1 LTFAALIRPVPANAW
16 HRHISLH
23 LALTSLSSPMQSIT
37 RPQLLAFALGAAL
50 LLAGAKLHAQSA
62 RRQSADRATSA
73 ANANRGAQE
82 RTANRPIRDPN
93 LIFAGGVPKTV
104 DDLRA
109 MQEIQQRLITEVSPS
124 VVGVRVGPSQ
134 GTGVIVNEQGYV
146 MTAAH
151 VIGEPGR
158 DATFILHDGR
168 TVKGKTLGADYD
180 NDAGLAQITDR
191 GDWHAAAVGAS
202 DKVKVGQWVLA
213 LGHPGGYQRGRN
225 PVVRLGRV
233 LRLTDDGITTDCTL
247 VGGDS
252 GGPLFDMQGRV
263 IAVHSRIGNSL
274 TTNVHVPVGYFRT
287 GWDRLARGEAWGIQ
301 PGIGPFI
308 GVTGSP
314 QPDDPRIAHV
324 HPASPAERAG
334 IKPGDIVT
342 RFDGR
347 ALDGFDELIRAI
359 REKKPGDK
367 VKIEVRRAS
376 RTLTL
381 ELVIGSR
388 GENDEDEE

>member
-1 LTFAALIRPVPANAW
+1 MRLL
-16 HRHISLH
+16 SLH
-23 LALTSLSSPMQSIT
+23 RRVLTA
-37 RPQLLAFALGAAL
+37 LLAAAS
-50 LLAGAKLHAQSA
+50 LAAPSLYAQ
-62 RRQSADRATSA
+62 
-73 ANANRGAQE
+73 
-82 RTANRPIRDPN
+82 RTANAPPAEKAAARSPDKQPERDRPPDEKRIRDPN
-93 LIFAGGVPKTV
+93 VIFAGGVPKTV

-109 MQEIQQRLITEVSPS
+109 MQDVQQRLIEKVLPS
-124 VVGVRVGPSQ
+124 IVGVRVGPSQ

-158 DATFILHDGR
+158 DATFILSDGR

-180 NDAGLAQITDR
+180 NDAGLMQITDR
-191 GDWHAAAVGAS
+191 GDWKPADVAS
-202 DKVKVGQWVLA
+202 SGKVKVGQWVLA

-233 LRLTDDGITTDCTL
+233 LRISDDGITTDCTL

-274 TTNVHVPVGYFRT
+274 TTNVHVPVAYYRES
-287 GWDRLARGEAWGIQ
+287 WDRLARGEAWGLQ

-314 QPDDPRIAHV
+314 QPDNPRIV
-324 HPASPAERAG
+324 QVNPGSPAERAG

-342 RFDGR
+342 RFDGA
-347 ALDGFDELIRAI
+347 ALAGFDALVRAI

-376 RTLTL
+376 STLKL
-381 ELVIGSR
+381 DLVIGSR
-388 GENDEDEE
+388 GELDEDE

>member
-1 LTFAALIRPVPANAW
+1 
-16 HRHISLH
+16 
-23 LALTSLSSPMQSIT
+23 MQ
-37 RPQLLAFALGAAL
+37 
-50 LLAGAKLHAQSA
+50 
-62 RRQSADRATSA
+62 D
-73 ANANRGAQE
+73 
-82 RTANRPIRDPN
+82 
-93 LIFAGGVPKTV
+93 V
-104 DDLRA
+104 
-109 MQEIQQRLITEVSPS
+109 QQRLIEKVLPS
-124 VVGVRVGPSQ
+124 IVGVRVGPSQ

-158 DATFILHDGR
+158 DATFILSDGR

-180 NDAGLAQITDR
+180 NDAGLMQITDR
-191 GDWHAAAVGAS
+191 GDWNPADVAS
-202 DKVKVGQWVLA
+202 SGKVKVGQWVLA

-233 LRLTDDGITTDCTL
+233 LRISDDGITTDCTL

-274 TTNVHVPVGYFRT
+274 TTNVHVPVAYYRE
-287 GWDRLARGEAWGIQ
+287 GWDRLARGDAWGLQ
-301 PGIGPFI
+301 PGIVPFI

-314 QPDDPRIAHV
+314 QPDDPRIV
-324 HPASPAERAG
+324 QVNPGSPAERAG
-334 IKPGDIVT
+334 IQPGDIVT
-342 RFDGR
+342 RFDGE
-347 ALDGFDELIRAI
+347 ALAGFDELVRAI

-376 RTLTL
+376 RTLKL
-381 ELVIGSR
+381 DLVIGSR
-388 GENDEDEE
+388 GELDEDE

>member
-1 LTFAALIRPVPANAW
+1 MLP
-16 HRHISLH
+16 
-23 LALTSLSSPMQSIT
+23 
-37 RPQLLAFALGAAL
+37 
-50 LLAGAKLHAQSA
+50 GAKLHAQSA
-62 RRQSADRATSA
+62 RSASADRPNQRATVDRDDKRSSE
-73 ANANRGAQE
+73 E
-82 RTANRPIRDPN
+82 RTASMRIRDPN
-93 LIFAGGVPKTV
+93 VIFAGGVPKTV
-104 DDLRA
+104 DELRA
-109 MQEIQQRLITEVSPS
+109 MQEIQQRLIQQVSPS

-158 DATFILHDGR
+158 EATFILQDGR

-191 GDWHAAAVGAS
+191 GDWQPADVAS
-202 DKVKVGQWVLA
+202 SGNVKVGQWVLA

-274 TTNVHVPVGYFRT
+274 TTNVHVPVGYYRS
-287 GWDRLARGEAWGIQ
+287 GWDRLARGEAWGLQ

-314 QPDDPRIAHV
+314 QPDDPRIVQV
-324 HPASPAERAG
+324 HPGSPAERAG

-347 ALDGFDELIRAI
+347 PLDGFDELIRAI

-367 VKIEVRRAS
+367 VKIEILRAS
-376 RTLTL
+376 RTLKL
-381 ELVIGSR
+381 DLVIGSR
-388 GENDEDEE
+388 GERDEDED